1 MNDFIDFI
9 SFTNPTVQVV
19 VIGTVLI
26 AACSAMVG
34 TYTYLRKRTLVG
46 DAVAH
51 AIFPGICL
59 GFMLSGSKNPLFL
72 LVGAIVVGWIALLLM
87 DTLVAKTKL
96 KTDTALAYILTF
108 FFGIGSVL
116 MSYIQKSG
124 NASQSG
130 LHDFLFGKAANM
142 VLNDLYVF
150 GITSLILFVL
160 VILFFKQFKLISFN
174 PEFAASIG
182 LNVKGY
188 NFLLTTMT
196 VVAVSIG
203 IQAVGVVL
211 MSALLITPATTA
223 RLWTHKLNK
232 LMLLAGLFGALAGI
246 LGAYVSFVSSN
257 MPTGPWFVVF
267 LTAFAVLSIFFAPKT
282 GLVSQYKLQ
291 INNKRKI
298 NQENILKVT
307 FQLKE
312 NGFKEISREDYVKRR
327 GFVTRNLELG
337 ITRLKRKGLLQ
348 ETDNRIFLT
357 DTGEVEAK
365 RVLRLHRLWELYLTK
380 RMNFKEDH
388 IHGGAETIEHIITPE
403 LEKELLKE
411 LDYPTMDPHKSK
423 IPY

>member
-72 LVGAIVVGWIALLLM
+72 LVGAIVVGWIALILM

-365 RVLRLHRLWELYLTK
+365 RVVRLHRLWELYLTK

>member
-1 MNDFIDFI
+1 MKDFLEFI
-9 SFTNPTVQVV
+9 SFTNPTVQIV

-59 GFMLSGSKNPLFL
+59 GFMLSGSKNPLYL
-72 LVGAIVVGWIALLLM
+72 LIGAIIVGWIALLLM
-87 DTLVAKTKL
+87 DRIVEKTKL
-96 KTDTALAYILTF
+96 KTDTVLAYILTF

-142 VLNDLYVF
+142 VINDVYVF
-150 GITSLILFVL
+150 GITSLLLLATVL
-160 VILFFKQFKLISFN
+160 LFFKQFKLISFN
-174 PEFAASIG
+174 PEFASSIG
-182 LNVKGY
+182 INVRFF

-196 VVAVSIG
+196 VVSVSIG
-203 IQAVGVVL
+203 IKAVGVVL

-223 RLWTHKLNK
+223 RLWTHRLNK
-232 LMLLAGLFGALAGI
+232 LMLLAGVFGALSGV
-246 LGAYVSFVSSN
+246 LGAYVSFTSSN

-267 LTAFAVLSIFFAPKT
+267 LTIFAVLSIFFAPKS
-282 GLVSQYKLQ
+282 GLVSRYKLQ
-291 INNKRKI
+291 ISNKRKI

-307 FQLKE
+307 YQLNESGLIGLK
-312 NGFKEISREDYVKRR
+312 REDYFKRR
-327 GFVTRNLELG
+327 GFVTRNFDKG
-337 ITRLKRKGLLQ
+337 IARLKRKGLL
-348 ETDNRIFLT
+348 EELDNKLSLT
-357 DTGEVEAK
+357 LEGEVEAK
-365 RVLRLHRLWELYLTK
+365 RVVRLHRLWELYLTK

-388 IHGGAETIEHIITPE
+388 IHGGAETIEHIITAE
-403 LEKELLKE
+403 LEKELLKD
-411 LDYPTMDPHKSK
+411 LDYPTLDPHQSN

>member
-1 MNDFIDFI
+1 MNDFIEFI

-19 VIGTVLI
+19 VLGTVLI
-26 AACSAMVG
+26 AACAAMVG

-59 GFMLSGSKNPLFL
+59 GFMISGSKNPLYL
-72 LVGAIVVGWIALLLM
+72 LIGAILVGWIALLLM

-150 GITSLILFVL
+150 GITSIILFLL
-160 VILFFKQFKLISFN
+160 VIFFFKQFKLVSFN

-182 LNVKGY
+182 LNVKAY
-188 NFLLTTMT
+188 TFLLTTMT

-223 RLWTHKLNK
+223 RLWTHKLHK
-232 LMLLAGLFGALAGI
+232 LMLLAGFFGALAGV
-246 LGAYVSFVSSN
+246 LGAYISFTASN

-267 LTAFAVLSIFFAPKT
+267 LTAFAILSIFFAPKS
-282 GLVSQYKLQ
+282 GLISRYKLQ
-291 INNKRKI
+291 LNNKRKI

-312 NGFKEISREDYVKRR
+312 QGLVAVTREDYIKKR
-327 GFVTRNLELG
+327 GFVTRNLEIG
-337 ITRLKRKGLLQ
+337 IHRLKRKGLLEEKENQ
-348 ETDNRIFLT
+348 ISLSEK
-357 DTGEVEAK
+357 GEIEAK
-365 RVLRLHRLWELYLTK
+365 RVVRLHRLWELYLTK

-411 LDYPTMDPHKSK
+411 LDYPTLDPHQSN

>member
-9 SFTNPTVQVV
+9 SFKNPTVQVV
-19 VIGTVLI
+19 VLGTVLI

-59 GFMLSGSKNPLFL
+59 GFMLSGSKNPLYL
-72 LVGAIVVGWIALLLM
+72 LIGAILVGWLALLLM
-87 DTLVAKTKL
+87 DALVAKTKL

-142 VLNDLYVF
+142 VLADLYVF
-150 GITSLILFVL
+150 GVTSILLLFMVL
-160 VILFFKQFKLISFN
+160 VFFKQFKLISFN

-182 LNVKGY
+182 LNVKSY

-223 RLWTHKLNK
+223 RLWTHKLSK

-246 LGAYVSFVSSN
+246 LGAYVSFTATN

-267 LTAFAVLSIFFAPKT
+267 LTCFAVISIFFAPKS
-282 GLVSQYKLQ
+282 GLISRYQLQ
-291 INNKRKI
+291 MTNKRKI

-312 NGFKEISREDYVKRR
+312 KGLTRVTREDYVKKR

-337 ITRLKRKGLLQ
+337 IKRLKRKGLLEEENNYIQ
-348 ETDNRIFLT
+348 LTVQGET
-357 DTGEVEAK
+357 EAK
-365 RVLRLHRLWELYLTK
+365 RVVRLHRLWELYLTK

-388 IHGGAETIEHIITPE
+388 IHGGAETIEHVITPE
-403 LEKELLKE
+403 LEKELLTE
-411 LDYPTMDPHKSK
+411 LDYPTLDPHKSN

>member
-1 MNDFIDFI
+1 MKDFLEFI
-9 SFTNPTVQVV
+9 SFTNPTVQIV

-59 GFMLSGSKNPLFL
+59 GFMLSGSKNPLYL
-72 LVGAIVVGWIALLLM
+72 LIGAIIVGWIALLLM
-87 DTLVAKTKL
+87 DRIVEKTKL

-142 VLNDLYVF
+142 VINDVYVF
-150 GITSLILFVL
+150 GITSLLLLATVL
-160 VILFFKQFKLISFN
+160 LFFKQFKLISFN
-174 PEFAASIG
+174 PEFASSIG
-182 LNVKGY
+182 INVRFF

-196 VVAVSIG
+196 VVSVSIG

-223 RLWTHKLNK
+223 RLWTHRLNK
-232 LMLLAGLFGALAGI
+232 LMLLAGVFGALSGV
-246 LGAYVSFVSSN
+246 LGAYVSFTSSN

-267 LTAFAVLSIFFAPKT
+267 LTIFAVLSIFFAPKS
-282 GLVSQYKLQ
+282 GLVSRYKLQ
-291 INNKRKI
+291 ISNKRKI

-307 FQLKE
+307 YQLNESGLIGLK
-312 NGFKEISREDYVKRR
+312 REDYFKRR
-327 GFVTRNLELG
+327 GFVTRNFDKG
-337 ITRLKRKGLLQ
+337 IARLKRKGLL
-348 ETDNRIFLT
+348 EELDNKLSLT
-357 DTGEVEAK
+357 FEGEVEAK
-365 RVLRLHRLWELYLTK
+365 RVVRLHRLWELYLTK

-388 IHGGAETIEHIITPE
+388 IHGGAETIEHIITAE
-403 LEKELLKE
+403 LEKELLKD
-411 LDYPTMDPHKSK
+411 LDYPTLDPHQSN